1 MTDSE
6 FALFHLHRAL
16 CDPVDPALV
25 GSLSSDLQFRVNGEV
40 YRFAN
45 DKNLERFT
53 QAPELWCG
61 VLRDPVSTRRF
72 LPSSR
77 SPQAYWVGG
86 PYFFENDSTK
96 AAFVD
101 EPQKYQVLREL

>member
-1 MTDSE
+1 VTDAE

-16 CDPVDPALV
+16 RDPVDPRLV
-25 GSLSSDLQFRVNGEV
+25 GSLLPELQFRVNGEV

-45 DKNLERFT
+45 ERNLQRFMRT
-53 QAPELWCG
+53 PDLFCG
-61 VLRDPVSTRRF
+61 VVRDPVTAHRF
-72 LPSSR
+72 LPSAN

-86 PYFFENDSTK
+86 PYFFESESTK

-101 EPQKYQVLREL
+101 DPQRFQVLREM